1 MDYPT
6 NDIPTM
12 IDLLVEHIDKN
23 GAFPVSKDI
32 MGVLKNALSLHRD
45 VLTRN
50 AALLEAQGCDQECI
64 NDIHQSAV
72 SLDLI
77 FQSASNIL
85 LKHAD
90 EIDSSNREF
99 FINIKNIF

>member
-12 IDLLVEHIDKN
+12 IDLLVEQIDN
-23 GAFPVSKDI
+23 SGAFPVSKEI
-32 MGVLKNALSLHRD
+32 MGILKNAISLHRD

-85 LKHAD
+85 LTHTD
-90 EIDSSNREF
+90 EVDSSNREF
-99 FINIKNIF
+99 FINIKHIF